1 MSRLEPLHILM
12 NGCLNSAASYRV
24 NVPSRLPSHESFS
37 MTGDRETSRDVLLR
51 IECNY
56 VSGIGAFF
64 PS

>member
-1 MSRLEPLHILM
+1 M
-12 NGCLNSAASYRV
+12 NACLNSAASYRV

-37 MTGDRETSRDVLLR
+37 MTGDRENSRDVLLR